1 MNRVRKETTYLLE
14 ELKDYVP
21 YLSLIS
27 DLLSADIYL
36 YQPITDLSAVILIAE
51 AHPKIVP
58 PLSLRQEVGK
68 LIFFEDDPNLF
79 EVINTGKQKL
89 VKNGVVIGGFPVE
102 EEIYPIKKDNNV
114 IGLLKVQ
121 RNLLVHSEFPYNG
134 RSYKETA
141 QWLIK
146 NLIKFKLNWKGYNE
160 PLTEGEGIMI
170 LDKDGI
176 VLFAN
181 MSAVRL
187 FRTLGEVGNIWGR
200 KIKDSFFYK
209 YIETYIETGIIRV
222 YGEEAYEEYNDETRS
237 FYRRIFPLTKGDQNL
252 WRVFYVI
259 RETTELKQ
267 KEREL
272 KFKSVLIKE
281 IHHRVK
287 NNLQTIA
294 SLLRIQMRRLESE
307 SAKLALQESI
317 NRINSI
323 AYVHESLSKFEE
335 DRVDI
340 VEVAEK
346 LLNAFKQTYEHLPCR
361 FNFYKNRK
369 SIFLSSKRA
378 TSVSLIMNE
387 LLQNATKHGAY
398 EDVET
403 EINLH
408 LYQENQDIILIVENK
423 VLKDK
428 NVSFDISFTK
438 GSLGFQL
445 IQMLTEEIKG
455 KIDIEKKVDSLGIR
469 IKFSKGDEDA

>member
-1 MNRVRKETTYLLE
+1 MTRIKKETTYLLE

-89 VKNGVVIGGFPVE
+89 VKNGIVIGGFPVE
-102 EEIYPIKKDNNV
+102 EEIYPIKKDNNL
-114 IGLLKVQ
+114 IGILKVQ
-121 RNLLVHSEFPYNG
+121 RNLLVHSEFPYNA
-134 RSYKETA
+134 RSYKETS

-170 LDKDGI
+170 LDRDGI

-209 YIETYIETGIIRV
+209 YIETYTETGIIRV
-222 YGEEAYEEYNDETRS
+222 YGEETYEEYNDETRS

-259 RETTELKQ
+259 KETTELKQ

-294 SLLRIQMRRLESE
+294 SLLRIQIRRLESE

-346 LLNAFKQTYEHLPCR
+346 LLNAFKQTYEHLPCK

-369 SIFLSSKRA
+369 SVFLSSKKA

-408 LYQENQDIILIVENK
+408 LYQENQDIIMIVENK

-455 KIDIEKKVDSLGIR
+455 KIDIERKLDSLSVKIR
-469 IKFSKGDEDA
+469 FPKGEEDA

>member
-1 MNRVRKETTYLLE
+1 MARIKKETTYLLE

-51 AHPKIVP
+51 AHPKLVP

-68 LIFFEDDPNLF
+68 LIFLEDDPNLF
-79 EVINTGKQKL
+79 EVINTGKQKV
-89 VKNGVVIGGFPVE
+89 VKSGIIIGGFPVE
-102 EEIYPIKKDNNV
+102 EEIHPIKKDNSI

-121 RNLLVHSEFPYNG
+121 RNLLVHGEFPYNS
-134 RSYKETA
+134 RSYKETS
-141 QWLIK
+141 QWLIR
-146 NLIKFKLNWKGYNE
+146 NLTRFKLSWKGYNE
-160 PLTEGEGIMI
+160 PLIEGEGIMI
-170 LDKDGI
+170 LDRDGI

-187 FRTLGEVGNIWGR
+187 FRTLGEVGNIWGK

-209 YIETYIETGIIRV
+209 YIENFVETGIPRV
-222 YGEEAYEEYNDETRS
+222 YGEETFEEYDEETRS

-252 WRVFYVI
+252 WRLFYLV
-259 RETTELKQ
+259 RETTEIKQ

-294 SLLRIQMRRLESE
+294 SLLRIQMRRLDSE
-307 SAKLALQESI
+307 SAKHALQESI

-340 VEVAEK
+340 IEVAEK

-361 FNFYKNRK
+361 FGFYKNKK
-369 SIFLSSKRA
+369 SIFLSSKKA

-387 LLQNATKHGAY
+387 LLQNAVKHGAY
-398 EDVET
+398 EDLEA
-403 EINLH
+403 EINLYI
-408 LYQENQDIILIVENK
+408 YQENQDIILMVENK
-423 VLKDK
+423 VLK
-428 NVSFDISFTK
+428 SEDISFDVSFSK

-445 IQMLTEEIKG
+445 INILNEEIKG
-455 KIDIEKKVDSLGIR
+455 KLEIDKKTNGLI
-469 IKFSKGDEDA
+469 IKITFPKGEEDA